1 MQIDL
6 KVRWWSLEQPGDKK
20 VRNKIKSWEGKK
32 TWKLKIKLEEK
43 KRKVGN
49 KKKLQLKEKIGS
61 KTKNK

>member
-1 MQIDL
+1 M
-6 KVRWWSLEQPGDKK
+6 
-20 VRNKIKSWEGKK
+20 RNKIKSWEGKK